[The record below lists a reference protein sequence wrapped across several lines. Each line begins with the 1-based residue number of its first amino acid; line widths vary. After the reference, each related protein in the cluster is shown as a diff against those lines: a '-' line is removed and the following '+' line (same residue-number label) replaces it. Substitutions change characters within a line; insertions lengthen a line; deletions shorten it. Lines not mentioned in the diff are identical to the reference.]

1 MDHQDPE
8 PPMGASANLLSWQE
22 VESSWLAAQEDGGL
36 NLAYQCLERNIH
48 AGRGEQPALIWRG
61 ASGERSV
68 YTYDDL
74 SRGARCFAHA
84 LERRGIRLAERVCT
98 LGPRR
103 PELYLAAL
111 GTLRH
116 GAVYAPL
123 FSIYGPEPI
132 RRRLELGEARVVVT
146 TERLYR
152 ERIAPI
158 RGALP
163 ALQHVVLIDGEAPG
177 AESWANFCAG
187 PEDPHPPALATRA
200 EFPALLHFT
209 SGTTGPP
216 KGVLHVHR
224 AAAAHIAT
232 GRLVLGLEPGTRYW
246 CTADPGWVTGVS
258 YGILAPLLC
267 GSTLVVDEGEFDA
280 RRWYEILSSEAVA
293 CWFTA
298 PTALRLLR
306 RAGSEALSGYEFPAL
321 ERIFST
327 GEPLDPALTEWT
339 QKHFGLPTR
348 DAWWQSE
355 TGAIMTA
362 QYGDD
367 PVTPGRMGRP
377 TPGIE
382 LCLGHVDGDTVQPVE
397 TPGETGEILVRRGWP
412 SMFRAYLGAPERYR
426 EAFADSWYRSGD
438 LAQRDEHGEL
448 RFIGRIDDVIKTAGH
463 MVGPAEVEA
472 VLNHHP
478 EVVECGVA
486 GVPDPVAGALVAA
499 WVILRRSPQDPVRL
513 RRDLIAHAR
522 QRLGATVAPR
532 ELYFVEELP
541 KTPSGKILRREL
553 QPPGEPSP
561 SAGGG

>member
-1 MDHQDPE
+1 MVNSRDNG
-8 PPMGASANLLSWQE
+8 PPMGAEGASFSWE
-22 VESSWLAAQEDGGL
+22 SVEREWLGAQDDGGL
-36 NLAYQCLERNIH
+36 NLAYQCLERNIT
-48 AGRGEQPALIWRG
+48 AGRGDQEALIWRG
-61 ASGERSV
+61 AEGERRV
-68 YTYDDL
+68 YNYVDL
-74 SRGARCFAHA
+74 LDGALRFARA
-84 LERRGIRLAERVCT
+84 LERRGVRLAERVCT

-123 FSIYGPEPI
+123 FSVYGPDPI

-146 TERLYR
+146 TRQLFE
-152 ERIAPI
+152 ERIAPV

-163 ALQHVVLIDGEAPG
+163 ALEHIVLVDGDAPG
-177 AESWANFCAG
+177 AESWQTFCADDAA
-187 PEDPHPPALATRA
+187 PQPIATGA
-200 EFPALLHFT
+200 EYPALLHFT

-224 AAAAHIAT
+224 AAAAHLAT
-232 GRLVLGLEPGTRYW
+232 GHEVLGLAPGQRYW

-267 GSTLVVDEGEFDA
+267 GATLVVDEGEFDA
-280 RRWYEILSSEAVA
+280 RRWYGTLAAEGIE

-298 PTALRLLR
+298 PTALRMLR
-306 RAGSEALSGYEFPAL
+306 RAGPEALAGHDLSRL

-339 QKHFGLPTR
+339 EERLGLPTR

-362 QYGDD
+362 QYGNA
-367 PVTPGRMGRP
+367 PVRSGRMGRP
-377 TPGIE
+377 VPGVE
-382 LCLGHVDGDTVQPVE
+382 LILANVEGKTVNPVTE
-397 TPGETGEILVRRGWP
+397 PGATGEILIRRGWP

-426 EAFADSWYRSGD
+426 DAFVDNWYRSGD
-438 LAQRDEHGEL
+438 LAQWDEQGEL
-448 RFIGRIDDVIKTAGH
+448 RFIGRADDVIKTAGH

-478 EVVECGVA
+478 EVAECGVS
-486 GVPDPVAGALVAA
+486 GVPDAVAGALVAA
-499 WVILRRSPQDPVRL
+499 WVVPRRPPEAPEQL
-513 RRDLIAHAR
+513 QRDLIAHAR
-522 QRLGATVAPR
+522 QRLGAAVAPR
-532 ELYFVEELP
+532 EIHFVDELP
-541 KTPSGKILRREL
+541 KTPSGKILRRQL
-553 QPPGEPSP
+553 G
-561 SAGGG
+561 A